1 MMKWIISNYTNY
13 QLNHS
18 LALLS
23 SGASENTNIQ
33 KLIKSVQLLYTES
46 AGNGEGPWTNRNNLR
61 QLLG

>member
-1 MMKWIISNYTNY
+1 MKWIVSNYVSY

-18 LALLS
+18 LAFLT

-46 AGNGEGPWTNRNNLR
+46 VCNGLAPWTDRSNLR
-61 QLLG
+61 QLLR